1 MEHGFIRCYAVTSAN
16 IQDSQMLQMLLDPE
30 NTGDYVWA
38 DSVYAGKCFEDLLN
52 FGALKVVFT
61 KRQPQ
66 LPA

>member
-1 MEHGFIRCYAVTSAN
+1 
-16 IQDSQMLQMLLDPE
+16 MLQMLLDPE